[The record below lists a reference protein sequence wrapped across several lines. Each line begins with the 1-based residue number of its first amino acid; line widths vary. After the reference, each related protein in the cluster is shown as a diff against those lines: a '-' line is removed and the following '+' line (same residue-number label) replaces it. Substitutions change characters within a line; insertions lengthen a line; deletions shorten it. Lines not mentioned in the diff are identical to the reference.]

1 MSLLT
6 TTYCMLK
13 RFMNQAQSWRIV
25 GRAGH
30 RDASGGGLYCR
41 KDSLLLHKGGY
52 QLPHFIS
59 FSEFYFHDANGFVI

>member
-52 QLPHFIS
+52 HILSVFQNFTFTMQMGL
-59 FSEFYFHDANGFVI
+59 